1 MRLSSKL
8 TGNVSVAVTAC
19 ENATTVETAI
29 ANAERADGA
38 DRNRADDTATGFI
51 AIDPEGA
58 KDRDDAVWAKRLDAG
73 RWHVKVAVADV
84 GAYVQA
90 GSPLD
95 AAVRERAQS
104 IYLVNECIHM
114 CSEML
119 SSEICSLHEGRRK
132 RALVTEFTVHE
143 HAGVRPI
150 RAMDPAWIAI
160 DRAISYEDAKAQI
173 DADAYETLAAID
185 GCAQALR
192 RARRARGAIVLEC
205 SDEIAMV
212 ADAHA
217 AHAKAQID
225 ADAYETLAAIDGCA
239 QALRRAR
246 RARGAIVLECSD
258 EIAMV
263 ADAHAAQPRPVRRIA
278 HRAHHLIEEMMIA
291 ANVVNARWLDAHAA
305 GGAVYRTHPD
315 PGPDKGF
322 VVSDHAWTWRIS
334 LDKGDSIREWM
345 QAILASNS
353 ASQRLRELAVKQ
365 GMEKAGYETEAAP
378 HFALDEAIYAHTTSP
393 IRRYADLRCQQAAHA
408 VHGTG
413 PAVETTHGRAL
424 TSHLNAT
431 QAHAKEQERQC
442 VRNAICQALEA
453 HIPTEW
459 GNGMITAVLPWG
471 AFAELDAWPGVEGL
485 RHVSCEPKFDEPDI
499 FVDMRDRWLVGQRVL
514 VRFTALDPRSAQV
527 DAQIQKT
534 RSRRKSER
542 AAKARH
548 RRGAP

>member
-217 AHAKAQID
+217 A
-225 ADAYETLAAIDGCA
+225 
-239 QALRRAR
+239 
-246 RARGAIVLECSD
+246 
-258 EIAMV
+258 
-263 ADAHAAQPRPVRRIA
+263 QPRPVRRIA

-365 GMEKAGYETEAAP
+365 GMEKAASTCQPVCGAMP
-378 HFALDEAIYAHTTSP
+378 WTSP
-393 IRRYADLRCQQAAHA
+393 RVRTVPLLPRRAAARSLSILPLAFDAFHRQQPHPGDRA
-408 VHGTG
+408 VACSR
-413 PAVETTHGRAL
+413 P
-424 TSHLNAT
+424 
-431 QAHAKEQERQC
+431 
-442 VRNAICQALEA
+442 VRL
-453 HIPTEW
+453 
-459 GNGMITAVLPWG
+459 
-471 AFAELDAWPGVEGL
+471 
-485 RHVSCEPKFDEPDI
+485 
-499 FVDMRDRWLVGQRVL
+499 LVG
-514 VRFTALDPRSAQV
+514 
-527 DAQIQKT
+527 
-534 RSRRKSER
+534 
-542 AAKARH
+542 H
-548 RRGAP
+548 RTG

>member
-38 DRNRADDTATGFI
+38 DRNRADDTTTGFI

-90 GSPLD
+90 GSPID

-114 CSEML
+114 CPEML

-143 HAGVRPI
+143 HAGVRPF
-150 RAMDPAWIAI
+150 RAMGPAWIAI
-160 DRAISYEDAKAQI
+160 DRAVSYEDAKAQI
-173 DADAYETLAAID
+173 DADACETLAALD
-185 GCAQALR
+185 G
-192 RARRARGAIVLEC
+192 
-205 SDEIAMV
+205 
-212 ADAHA
+212 
-217 AHAKAQID
+217 
-225 ADAYETLAAIDGCA
+225 YA

-291 ANVVNARWLDAHAA
+291 PNVVNARW
-305 GGAVYRTHPD
+305 
-315 PGPDKGF
+315 
-322 VVSDHAWTWRIS
+322 
-334 LDKGDSIREWM
+334 
-345 QAILASNS
+345 
-353 ASQRLRELAVKQ
+353 
-365 GMEKAGYETEAAP
+365 
-378 HFALDEAIYAHTTSP
+378 
-393 IRRYADLRCQQAAHA
+393 RRA
-408 VHGTG
+408 
-413 PAVETTHGRAL
+413 
-424 TSHLNAT
+424 
-431 QAHAKEQERQC
+431 
-442 VRNAICQALEA
+442 
-453 HIPTEW
+453 
-459 GNGMITAVLPWG
+459 
-471 AFAELDAWPGVEGL
+471 
-485 RHVSCEPKFDEPDI
+485 
-499 FVDMRDRWLVGQRVL
+499 
-514 VRFTALDPRSAQV
+514 
-527 DAQIQKT
+527 
-534 RSRRKSER
+534 RSRRIRLPHTPRPRARQGLRRVRPRMDMEDQPRQGRLDTGMDASHPRKQQRIAAPARACGQAGHGEGSVDLSTGLRCHTMDTPSGADR
-542 AAKARH
+542 AASSAAR
-548 RRGAP
+548 RCSLPVDLAFGVRCIPPPTTASR